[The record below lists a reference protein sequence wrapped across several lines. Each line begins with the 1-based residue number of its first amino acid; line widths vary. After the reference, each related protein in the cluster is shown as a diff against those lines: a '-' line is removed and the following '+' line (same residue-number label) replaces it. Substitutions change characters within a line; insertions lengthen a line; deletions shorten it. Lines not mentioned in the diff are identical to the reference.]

1 MSSPTHRPTPDL
13 LIPPVQ
19 VPLTWWG
26 DPCLQFSQWLSCSG
40 WLHITQHSDNPPSHL
55 SVPPSPLL
63 GLPTPTPATCLCA
76 LPTARTPPRSQ
87 PPLLGAQSQPPW
99 GTMAPTHSPPLCLVQ
114 TEEVAGP
121 GSGVHLP
128 GPSAGAPTWS
138 RPHRQGLLRG
148 WLTPPL
154 LLLQMHRTGTLT
166 STHGA
171 ELSVL
176 CSLSPGDTD
185 SPMSSKAS
193 SLPSPAWAIASASR
207 GLCPRSFTGGFVSVT
222 ERHRASDGLCQPLL
236 SGVDCIHVAVR
247 PPPPSPPEC
256 PHLPALKHWL
266 PSPSPSPWPPIYFM
280 PLWT

>member
-1 MSSPTHRPTPDL
+1 MH
-13 LIPPVQ
+13 
-19 VPLTWWG
+19 
-26 DPCLQFSQWLSCSG
+26 
-40 WLHITQHSDNPPSHL
+40 
-55 SVPPSPLL
+55 SPLL
-63 GLPTPTPATCLCA
+63 GPLPAPSPLSLEHRASPLGGQRRPRIHLPCA
-76 LPTARTPPRSQ
+76 WCRQRK
-87 PPLLGAQSQPPW
+87 
-99 GTMAPTHSPPLCLVQ
+99 
-114 TEEVAGP
+114 VAGP
-121 GSGVHLP
+121 GPGVHLP

-138 RPHRQGLLRG
+138 WPHRQGLLRG

-154 LLLQMHRTGTLT
+154 LLLQMHRRGTLT

-193 SLPSPAWAIASASR
+193 SLPSPAWAIASALR
-207 GLCPRSFTGGFVSVT
+207 GLGPRSFTGGFVSMT
-222 ERHRASDGLCQPLL
+222 EKDTQHQMDPLL